1 MEATAQLL
9 SAVGL
14 LIGTLDYSLLIR
26 RRARMRRNARQ
37 SAMVEQS
44 GLQGLVRVLLAEEQR
59 P

>member
-26 RRARMRRNARQ
+26 RRASMRRNARQ

>member
-1 MEATAQLL
+1 
-9 SAVGL
+9 
-14 LIGTLDYSLLIR
+14 
-26 RRARMRRNARQ
+26 MRRNARQ